1 MISANDA
8 STHLATAM
16 STRNRVR
23 FSNALIA
30 TGKDRTGR
38 AAAALLTLIG
48 VPKDVVLE
56 DYLSSNDYIL
66 PAYQD
71 TVDAFVAAGGEPAIA
86 PAILGVKKEYLDAA
100 FEEMETRFGSIEN
113 YFSEGLDID
122 PAQQQ
127 ALRDLYLGE

>member
-71 TVDAFVAAGGEPAIA
+71 TVDAFVAAGVEPAIA